1 MEAILD
7 FNQPLNV
14 ELFDKVVDCMYTGK
28 PQECQAA
35 QKVLT
40 QFQQHPNSW
49 TRVTQIMS
57 QSKNFNAKY
66 LSLQVLEK
74 VVQFKWK
81 ILPPKERDGIK
92 AFVIGTVIQCSK
104 DEQLLKNQRV
114 FMNKLNEVLVQIVKQ
129 EWPHNWANFITDI
142 VDSSMNDEN
151 LCQNNM
157 NILKL
162 LSEEVFDFSS
172 GKMTQAKIK
181 ELKESFNKDFA
192 KIYQL
197 CDLILGSAKKSE
209 LISVTLQT
217 FLRFLNWIP
226 IGYIFE
232 TNMLDVL
239 IGKFLPIPQ
248 FRNDTLS
255 CLVEVACLVD
265 PQYNVKFEFIF
276 VRTMEVL
283 ATYITPQTNIPVSY
297 GKGSDYDQK
306 FIQTLGLFLTQF
318 FKNHLKTV
326 EQEKYGALVLQAHE
340 YLVEISKVD
349 DTELF
354 KTCLEY
360 WNFLA
365 TELYFH
371 ERQQQQSMGSGL
383 LLSAQNNRKRIYAQT
398 LSKVRTVMVAKM
410 AKPEEVIVVE
420 DENGQIVKE
429 FMKDVD
435 SIQLYKSMRET
446 LIYLTH
452 LDYQDTEKIM
462 LDKLEQQVNG
472 REWSWNNLNTL
483 CWAIGS
489 ISGAMDEKDE
499 KRFLVTVI
507 KDLLN
512 LCEIKKGKD
521 NKAVVASNI
530 MYVVGQYPRFLQAHW
545 KFLKT
550 VVNKLFEFMH
560 ETHPGVQEMACETF
574 LKISKKCKRKFVT
587 LQSQEPRPFVEDIL
601 ESLAGIIHDL
611 EPAHVHIFYEA
622 VGFMI
627 SSDEQSHRDL
637 LIAKLMS
644 MPNNRWSQIIKNAAV
659 DVYSLR
665 APEIMKD
672 LVNLLKTNVTAAKS
686 IGDSFVYQIRII
698 FRDMLE
704 VYKAYSQMISREVE
718 QQGSKATHF
727 TAVRQMRAVKKE
739 VLRLLETFINNAHD
753 IPTVVSQFMPFLLE
767 ATLVDYKIS
776 VPNARDPQVLSLLA
790 VATHKLTDGISAEL
804 PRVLEYVL
812 ECTLPMITKNFEDYP
827 EHRIN
832 LFQLLREINQNCF
845 TSFFQI
851 QQQGFK
857 LIIDSILWAVK
868 HTHRNIYETGMNILK
883 EMLINIHNTNQQ
895 MVNLFYKSFYIH
907 ILNDMLFVLTDTLHK
922 SGFKL
927 QCEILMQMLSTVNQG
942 KITEPLYEG
951 APGPSNEDY
960 VKEHIFVVLSKAFPN
975 TTKQQIMNFVMGAF
989 QPATNTNPDAFKQHV
1004 RDFLVTLKEFSLDDN
1019 AELFYEQLDRERQEN
1034 EQKLLAVPGLKRE

>member
-1 MEAILD
+1 M
-7 FNQPLNV
+7 
-14 ELFDKVVDCMYTGK
+14 
-28 PQECQAA
+28 QAA
-35 QKVLT
+35 QKILT
-40 QFQQHPNSW
+40 QFQQHANSW

-92 AFVIGTVIQCSK
+92 AFVIGTVINCSK
-104 DEQLLKNQRV
+104 DEQLLKTQRV

-197 CDLILGSAKKSE
+197 CDLILGSAKKPE

-217 FLRFLNWIP
+217 LLRFLNWIP

-232 TNMLDVL
+232 TSMLEVL

-255 CLVEVACLVD
+255 CLVEIATLVD
-265 PQYNVKFEFIF
+265 PKYDPKFELIFI
-276 VRTMEVL
+276 RTMDIL
-283 ATYITPQTNIPVSY
+283 KIYITPQTNIPQSY
-297 GKGSDYDQK
+297 SRGSDYDQK

-326 EQEKYGALVLQAHE
+326 EQEKYAMYVLQAHE

-360 WNFLA
+360 WNFLS

-371 ERQQQQSMGSGL
+371 EKQAQQQQGFGGGALML
-383 LLSAQNNRKRIYAQT
+383 NTPVNNRKRIYAQT
-398 LSKVRTVMVAKM
+398 LSNVRTVMVAKM

-462 LDKLEQQVNG
+462 LEKLERQVDG

-489 ISGAMDEKDE
+489 ISGAMEEKDE

-512 LCEIKKGKD
+512 LCEIKRGKD
-521 NKAVVASNI
+521 NKAVVASDI

-587 LQSQEPRPFVEDIL
+587 LQSQESRAFVEDIL
-601 ESLAGIIHDL
+601 ESLPGIIQDL
-611 EPAHVHIFYEA
+611 EPAHVHVFYEA

-627 SSDEQSHRDL
+627 SSDEQTHRDL
-637 LIAKLMS
+637 LIAKLMT
-644 MPNNRWSQIIKNAAV
+644 MPNNRWVQIIKNAAMNV
-659 DVYSLR
+659 DSLR
-665 APEIMKD
+665 EPEVMKD
-672 LVNLLKTNVTAAKS
+672 LVNLLKTNVSAAKS

-704 VYKAYSQMISREVE
+704 VYKAYSQMISKEVE
-718 QQGSKATHF
+718 HQGPKATQY

-739 VLRLLETFINNAHD
+739 VLRLLETFINNAQD
-753 IPTVVSQFMPFLLE
+753 TAAVVNQFMPFLLE

-776 VPNARDPQVLSLLA
+776 VPDARDPQVLSLLA
-790 VATHKLTDGISAEL
+790 VATHKLGEGMNKEL

-883 EMLINIHNTNQQ
+883 EMLTNIHNTNQQ
-895 MVNLFYKSFYIH
+895 LVNQFYKSFYVH
-907 ILNDMLFVLTDTLHK
+907 LLNDMLFVLTDTLHK

-927 QCEILMQMLSTVNQG
+927 QCEILMQMFSTVSQN
-942 KITEPLYEG
+942 KITEPLYDG
-951 APGPSNEDY
+951 PPGPSNEDFI
-960 VKEHIFVVLSKAFPN
+960 KQHICTVLSKAFPN
-975 TTKQQIMNFVMGAF
+975 TTKQQILDFVIGAF
-989 QPATNTNPDAFKQHV
+989 NPATNTNPEAFKHHV

-1019 AELFYEQLDRERQEN
+1019 ADLFYERTEREKQEN
-1034 EQKLLAVPGLKRE
+1034 EQKLLAVPGLKREQ